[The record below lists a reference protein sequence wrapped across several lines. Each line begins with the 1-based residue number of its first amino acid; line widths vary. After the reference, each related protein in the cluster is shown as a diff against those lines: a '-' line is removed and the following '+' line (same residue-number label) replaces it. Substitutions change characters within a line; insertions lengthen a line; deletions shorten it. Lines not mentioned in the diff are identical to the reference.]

1 MRLTY
6 RRRRTRRQKLY
17 SRTTSIGQSP
27 SRTTSIDQSGEI
39 GGSDQDAGWPKLRAL
54 ASNQYGLFTL
64 PQATGAGVSY
74 QAVRSRVRTGV
85 LEQLSAH
92 VLSFAGTGS
101 SFRRRAM
108 AGVLD
113 AGEGA
118 VLAGMAAAAL
128 WQVPGFPRECI
139 DVLVPPTR
147 APNPKLANRRTSAF
161 LPAEAVRLHG
171 IPVLTPGAVVLD
183 LVFQLQWE
191 RLRRMVET
199 LAAEG
204 LLTTAGFHDLAERAL
219 AGRPRG
225 AATIR
230 ELLAQYPRDWAA
242 PASGLERRFLQIL
255 DDAGFERPLVQVN
268 VGDARS
274 WIGRIDVKDPRRP
287 VLGEVNSDRYH
298 ASPLDAAADAERY
311 AALQAAGFTLAVV
324 AEREVWYQ
332 PNVVVE
338 RWRAA
343 LAWADAHP
351 PGLAGVFLP
360 PPTDR

>member
-1 MRLTY
+1 MRLTH
-6 RRRRTRRQKLY
+6 RRRTRRRKLY
-17 SRTTSIGQSP
+17 SRTTSVGQSP
-27 SRTTSIDQSGEI
+27 SRTTSIDQSPAI
-39 GGSDQDAGWPKLRAL
+39 GRSGPDPDWAQLRVI
-54 ASNQYGLFTL
+54 ASQQYGLFTL
-64 PQATGAGVSY
+64 TQATAAGVSY
-74 QAVRSRVRTGV
+74 QAVRSRIRTGV

-113 AGEGA
+113 AGDGA
-118 VLAGMAAAAL
+118 VVAGMAAAAL
-128 WQVPGFPRECI
+128 WQVPGFSRDCI
-139 DVLVPPTR
+139 EVLVPPTR
-147 APNPKLANRRTSAF
+147 APNPKLATRRTSAV
-161 LPAEAVRLHG
+161 LASEAVHLHG
-171 IPVLTPGAVVLD
+171 IPVLTPSAAVLD
-183 LVFQLQWE
+183 LVTRLHRD
-191 RLRRMVET
+191 RLRRMFET
-199 LAAEG
+199 LAAER
-204 LLTTAGFHDLAERAL
+204 LLTTGGFHDLAERAL
-219 AGRPRG
+219 AGRRGG
-225 AATIR
+225 AAVIR
-230 ELLAQYPRDWAA
+230 ELLTLYPRGWVA

-255 DDAGFERPLVQVN
+255 DDAGFDRPLVQIN

-274 WIGRIDVKDPRRP
+274 WIGRIDVKDPTRP

-343 LAWADAHP
+343 VAWADAHP

-360 PPTDR
+360 PPTN